1 MVKIREDKGSSDGL
15 ASLESLYIN
24 DANLSIIT
32 SYDLIGFPNLKT
44 LSLRNNRIENV
55 LPSAL
60 RPLPML
66 CELDLS
72 TNRIDTLPEERL
84 TGLVWLTTL
93 NLSRNNLLEVP
104 HLTADLHS
112 LQTLDLSFNG
122 LTRVQSFGR
131 LGPSVAH
138 ISLRH
143 NAIASIATNAFHNM
157 TQLKSLDL
165 RQNLLTQLSA
175 QLFEALE
182 VHLQSIMLSGNPFY
196 CDCRLLPVYKWLES
210 RWLVFS
216 DRQELLCAQPE
227 RLQSRSVLGLH
238 PVDFCPV
245 PIISMMEI
253 SKLESTQVRIR
264 WQVHN
269 VSLLG
274 GFTLEYYLTANQTS
288 HLSPLTHKVLGP
300 FDRQLDIVD
309 LEADN
314 WYTICIQANGKYVR
328 TDDMKSFAEFFTTA
342 RKCSQVRTLSP
353 TERSLISLST
363 YGLIL
368 ALIVFVVLTLTLC
381 VLCADYRLR
390 IQRRS
395 PLKSQVSEEYITY
408 RHFSLPSSENVYS

>member
-1 MVKIREDKGSSDGL
+1 MVKIREDKGSSVGL

-182 VHLQSIMLSGNPFY
+182 VHLQSIMLSGMPTTE
-196 CDCRLLPVYKWLES
+196 P
-210 RWLVFS
+210 
-216 DRQELLCAQPE
+216 P
-227 RLQSRSVLGLH
+227 
-238 PVDFCPV
+238 
-245 PIISMMEI
+245 
-253 SKLESTQVRIR
+253 T
-264 WQVHN
+264 
-269 VSLLG
+269 
-274 GFTLEYYLTANQTS
+274 
-288 HLSPLTHKVLGP
+288 HLA
-300 FDRQLDIVD
+300 I
-309 LEADN
+309 
-314 WYTICIQANGKYVR
+314 
-328 TDDMKSFAEFFTTA
+328 
-342 RKCSQVRTLSP
+342 
-353 TERSLISLST
+353 
-363 YGLIL
+363 
-368 ALIVFVVLTLTLC
+368 
-381 VLCADYRLR
+381 
-390 IQRRS
+390 
-395 PLKSQVSEEYITY
+395 
-408 RHFSLPSSENVYS
+408 